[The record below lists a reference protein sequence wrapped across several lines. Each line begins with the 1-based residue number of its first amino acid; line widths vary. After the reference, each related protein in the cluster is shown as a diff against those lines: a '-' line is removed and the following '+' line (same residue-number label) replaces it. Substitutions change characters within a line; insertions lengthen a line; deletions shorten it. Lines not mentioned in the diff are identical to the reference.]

1 MNDPGRTGPW
11 PPATLP
17 MPDLLGSFPGPFPA
31 SPYADDIERQTTGWL
46 DDFPLIGSPGG
57 RKALCNI
64 TGQGM
69 ARTFPTADRDGLFLC
84 ADLLLWLTA
93 FDDTHGEATGAEDPA
108 RLARRISECVH
119 LLAGHAFA
127 DHALAGHDDPP
138 RAPSV
143 FGAALHQLLTRFGER
158 ATPTQYLRLTAHL
171 RDNLFGILWEAHH
184 LDRPDHVTLDD
195 YRAMRPHT
203 VFVRT
208 VMAIADIT
216 LGYEL
221 TEQQRSSAAVREL
234 EAAVADLA
242 GWINDL
248 ASYQKEAAHDGP
260 SPLSLPTLLMR
271 QHGCDLEEA
280 FRLASRM
287 CEERAAVAGLR
298 ITELTADGDSPL
310 ATHARAIE
318 SLASSYVWHIEHAR
332 YRS

>member
-1 MNDPGRTGPW
+1 MSDSGRTGPW

-31 SPYADDIERQTTGWL
+31 SPHADDIERQTAAWL
-46 DDFPLIGSPGG
+46 DDFPLIGSPGA

-69 ARTFPTADRDGLFLC
+69 ALTFPTAGRDALFLS
-84 ADLLLWLTA
+84 ADLLLWLAA
-93 FDDTHGEATGAEDPA
+93 FDDTYGEAEGARDPA
-108 RLARRISECVH
+108 RLTRRISECVH
-119 LLAGHAFA
+119 LLAGH
-127 DHALAGHDDPP
+127 DGPP
-138 RAPSV
+138 RAPGV
-143 FGAALHQLLTRFGER
+143 FGAALHDLLTRFAER
-158 ATPTQYLRLTAHL
+158 STPTQYLRLTAHL

-184 LDRPDHVTLDD
+184 LGRPDHVTLDD

-208 VMAIADIT
+208 VMAIAGIT

-221 TEQQRSSAAVREL
+221 TERQRSSAAVREL

-248 ASYQKEAAHDGP
+248 ASYGKEAAADGP
-260 SPLSLPTLLMR
+260 APLGLPTLLMR
-271 QHGCDLEEA
+271 QHACGLEEA

-298 ITELTADGDSPL
+298 ITELTTTGGGPL
-310 ATHARAIE
+310 SAHAQAVG
-318 SLASSYVWHIEHAR
+318 SLASSYVWHIEHSR
-332 YRS
+332 YQA